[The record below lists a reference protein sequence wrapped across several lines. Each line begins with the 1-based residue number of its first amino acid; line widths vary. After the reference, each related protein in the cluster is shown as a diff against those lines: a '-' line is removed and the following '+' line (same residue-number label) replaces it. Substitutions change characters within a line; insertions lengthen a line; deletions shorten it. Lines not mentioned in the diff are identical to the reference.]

1 VKQYADLGRDI
12 AKALAAYV
20 ADVQA
25 GRFPEAR
32 HTYAMPE
39 DERERF
45 ETHHK

>member
-1 VKQYADLGRDI
+1 V
-12 AKALAAYV
+12 KALEAYI
-20 ADVQA
+20 ADVQS

-45 ETHHK
+45 KTHRHK